1 MYIITNAMKSMKKFR
16 LIDVQIFK
24 FYLLF
29 CGLFL
34 AKLIPGILALNMW
47 WYVLIPA
54 LATVYFLT
62 ILFKKNSKKVDFI
75 KLWLDRFRNFNMWQ
89 ITIYKISI
97 VVFGLMLAKVF
108 PELIWANIVLY
119 AIVVWFGVWYFVKMV
134 FVDKN

>member
-75 KLWLDRFRNFNMWQ
+75 K
-89 ITIYKISI
+89 
-97 VVFGLMLAKVF
+97 
-108 PELIWANIVLY
+108 
-119 AIVVWFGVWYFVKMV
+119 
-134 FVDKN
+134 